1 MNNNTEEKKYYVNSA
16 GETVEISTL
25 ETTHLKNAMA
35 KKMEGLFSSTDKSDF
50 SKKLKEVND
59 LKEEYFLRLNK
70 FYDTLED
77 GE

>member
-1 MNNNTEEKKYYVNSA
+1 MENKEEKKYYVNSS
-16 GETVEISTL
+16 GETIEISTL

-35 KKMEGLFSSTDKSDF
+35 KKMEGLFYSKNKSDF

-59 LKEEYFLRLNK
+59 LKEEYFKRVNK

>member
-1 MNNNTEEKKYYVNSA
+1 MNNNEEEKKYYTNSA
-16 GETVEISTL
+16 GEQVEISTL
-25 ETTHLKNAMA
+25 ETTHLKNAYA

-59 LKEEYFLRLNK
+59 LKEEYFKRVNK